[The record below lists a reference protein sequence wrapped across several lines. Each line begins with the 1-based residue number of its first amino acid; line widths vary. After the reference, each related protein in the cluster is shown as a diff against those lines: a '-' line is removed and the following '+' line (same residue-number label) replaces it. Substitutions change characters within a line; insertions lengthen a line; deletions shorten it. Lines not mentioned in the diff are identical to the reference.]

1 MFNVKC
7 NSLEV
12 ICYLNKYSDYVISM
26 WKFFL
31 VFSLLHLSPSHAE
44 VSTRPFVNVILENK

>member
-44 VSTRPFVNVILENK
+44 VSTRPFVNVILENE